1 MNINQMLMKFFNLP
15 KPVMLFL
22 ALAGFGSLA
31 SVLWWVL
38 PALKDPKAKIWIL
51 IILGIGLALFL
62 VVAGIRWLV
71 TRKKSSALT
80 GALESQGPTRGDL
93 AEQEQIYR
101 EKFRQ
106 KLADLRGASLH
117 VYQLPW
123 FVLMGEPGSGKTA
136 TLIHSGLDFPLGKD
150 EVAGFGGT
158 RNYNWW
164 FTNQAV
170 ILDTAGR
177 ISFHEEGTT
186 DKAEWEYFLKLLKQ
200 YRPRCPINGVIIALP
215 ADKLLRDSAEERG
228 RKATILRERMRQ
240 VHQILGVRF
249 PAFIIVTKMDLV
261 GGFNEFF
268 ADLKSDLLGR
278 NQMCGWSRPGAFQE
292 PYDPGT
298 FPATFDEVH
307 RRIRDWGLKYLQ
319 RKATEEELGMI
330 VTFPEAFR
338 DLREPLTEYVSQV
351 FQKSPLIEPPFFRG
365 FYLTSSV
372 QEGIPILDI
381 FSKSQAWTGPV
392 GRGPKQVESK
402 AFFIHDFYDKKVFPE
417 QGLVFRSA
425 KHVTLNKRMRR
436 MVWYGTS
443 AMALLMAGA
452 FTVGALNVSSLVTS
466 PQKAAESAAA
476 KVFAARSDPTK
487 RATFREFKEN
497 VGVAE
502 SLAVHLNKYGGF
514 GNYLMFRLMFI
525 GANPR
530 VPEAHVR
537 TIHSQF
543 VLDTLVRPTLEEFVA
558 RVREGKLPVASST
571 PAQRRPYI
579 EAAAQ
584 YAEWFGEGLGV
595 DQQKGMTSENAAARA
610 KGFEKLLVALGADNK
625 DAVVTQIR
633 LAFES
638 LADGRRVFT
647 RDVLMPVFPAL
658 AEAREGVVTKVL
670 DEIQRYYEPRT
681 RLTDEYSTND
691 VKYWIGLFERLN
703 AAGKKYAALLDLAK
717 TFADGKTF
725 SDAAKPFLDATQTID
740 DLGSDNPPQDGT
752 FAHAWHQVAVYLK
765 TPTAGVT
772 LPQKDNVVLR
782 LRDLKGQLQASWDA
796 EIDPIATGL
805 AQAAKAE
812 LPGVMEGRGGDV
824 WRAITAAKKSLSDK
838 FDASLTKL
846 MEELGAEGAEDPLD
860 YYVKQKV
867 LVVSDARGTVG
878 EFKGPPRIEIAP
890 SAFGDEL
897 FIRNIL
903 HELRELVSGASASEQ
918 QLADVAQW
926 PSLITQMKQTN
937 ASALG
942 SQKHISNWSKA
953 IPTEKSGGALQAEIA
968 AKSGVAQQAY
978 WQPVKLYALVDAVVK
993 GRQSVM
999 SGATID
1005 RMIKICEWTVG
1016 EYAEPERGLPPV
1028 KDRFGLGRLRPG
1040 EFDAPAKDLPFE
1052 RHRFNQIAAAAPTEE
1067 KDDARE
1073 TTRRR
1078 TAPAPPKDSG
1088 DDRGEG
1094 RTGRRQ
1100 ADSVL
1105 TTYHTR
1111 DFLAR
1116 TLWYHQLIRRAV
1128 GDAGNLPHRDE
1139 FLAAVDKSAAK
1150 YIATYMADWYRVYS
1164 TPTERLGEGILD
1176 LMERCQ
1182 QGKLDWAGFQA
1193 ELTKRGDEFS
1203 SDLAARQTAL
1213 LTHALFMYDGIN
1225 TVVLAQPPN
1234 QKTATDE
1241 IAAAVE
1247 RFIDAHRDDVGRAQ
1261 DLTTIFGRVEQ
1272 KQKSLRNV
1280 AIESQL
1286 ATQMMEAWSRYVKQV
1301 RELGPLDGKT
1311 PPALNATPP
1320 DLGKLTSDVVLAG
1333 ANDVDTTS
1341 VFVTPLLDV
1350 AAYGRDLLAHRLEAE
1365 IRTIYKDWDGS
1376 KDFPYVRP
1384 DVVHDDSHKL
1394 EKLSR
1399 TPLPDSARFFK
1410 LLEHVREFE
1419 GRWGKW
1425 YRDTAY
1431 VPRPQSTETLDRTL
1445 AWATF
1450 LYGDAKFDPSGPSD
1464 GIDVSFEFDPANRPA
1479 GTTEFFSIYQRVVAT
1494 LPLLGPSG
1502 VAPPVV
1508 LDYGAKAEA
1517 GTGLKWLITRTD
1529 FPKTKAEASV
1539 LSQAARKDLWPE
1551 TAVAW
1556 ELAGNPWVL
1565 PMLLSTS
1572 DRMPDGEWR
1581 IPVIVDPIKNDGT
1594 AASEPRG
1601 TFIKVKFSPK
1611 DAKRV
1616 FPGLI
1621 PPLSNLPDLPKMVKA
1636 GDYLKPKV
1644 P

>member
-38 PALKDPKAKIWIL
+38 PVLKDPKAKIWIL
-51 IILGIGLALFL
+51 VVLGVGVVLFL
-62 VVAGIRWLV
+62 IVAGIRWLI

-268 ADLKSDLLGR
+268 ADLKADLLGR
-278 NQMCGWSRPGAFQE
+278 NQMCGWSRPGAFQD
-292 PYDPGT
+292 PYDPST
-298 FPATFDEVH
+298 FPAVFDDVH

-338 DLREPLTEYVSQV
+338 ELREPLNEYVSQV

-443 AMALLMAGA
+443 AMAALMAGA
-452 FTVGALNVSSLVTS
+452 FTIGALKVSSLVTS
-466 PQKAAESAAA
+466 PRVDCLKAAEVVTTTRGDA
-476 KVFAARSDPTK
+476 TK
-487 RATFREFKEN
+487 RATFKELKQN
-497 VGVAE
+497 VATAE

-514 GNYLMFRLMFI
+514 VNNLMFRLMFI

-543 VLDTLVRPTLEEFVA
+543 VLETILRPTLEEFAA
-558 RVREGKLPVASST
+558 RVRGGSLPIAGST
-571 PAQRRPYI
+571 PAQRKPYI

-584 YAEWFGEGLGV
+584 YAEWFGEGLGI
-595 DQQKGMTSENAAARA
+595 DQQKGLTVDTAAARA
-610 KGFEKLLVALGADNK
+610 KGVEKLLVALGADNK
-625 DAVVTQIR
+625 DSAVTQVR
-633 LAFES
+633 LALES
-638 LADGRRVFT
+638 LADGKRVFS
-647 RDVLMPVFPAL
+647 RDILMPIFPPL
-658 AEAREGVVTKVL
+658 AEAREGVITKVI
-670 DEIQRYYEPRT
+670 DEIQRYYEPGT
-681 RLTDEYSTND
+681 RLTAEHSTND

-703 AAGKKYAALLDLAK
+703 AAGKKYAELLELAK
-717 TFADGKTF
+717 TLGDGKTF
-725 SDAAKPFLDATQTID
+725 SDAAKPFLDLTRTID
-740 DLGSDNPPQDGT
+740 DLGSENPPEDGT
-752 FAHAWHQVAVYLK
+752 FAHAWHQVRTYLK
-765 TPTAGVT
+765 TPTVP

-782 LRDLKGQLQASWDA
+782 LRDLKGQLQATWDA
-796 EIDPIATGL
+796 EIDPIAAGL
-805 AQAAKAE
+805 TLAARE
-812 LPGVMEGRGGDV
+812 DLPGVMEGRGGNV
-824 WRAITAAKKSLSDK
+824 WRAIKGAKQALSDK
-838 FDASLTKL
+838 FDASITRLLT
-846 MEELGAEGAEDPLD
+846 ELGAEGAKDPMD
-860 YYVKQKV
+860 YYEQQKI
-867 LVVSDARGTVG
+867 LIVSDARGTVG

-890 SAFGDEL
+890 GAFGEEL
-897 FIRNIL
+897 FIRNVL
-903 HELRELVSGASASEQ
+903 HELRELVSSATTTDQ
-918 QLADVAQW
+918 QLLDVAQW
-926 PSLITQMKQTN
+926 PTLIMQMKQSDAT
-937 ASALG
+937 AL
-942 SQKHISNWSKA
+942 SNQKQISNWSKA
-953 IPTEKSGGALQAEIA
+953 IPTGKSGGALATEIA
-968 AKSGVAQQAY
+968 ARSGVAQQAY

-1005 RMIKICEWTVG
+1005 RMIKICHWTVG
-1016 EYAEPERGLPPV
+1016 SYAEPERGLAPV

-1040 EFDAPAKDLPFE
+1040 VFDALVKELPFD
-1052 RHRFNQIAAAAPTEE
+1052 RHRFNEVVAVAVAPSEQP
-1067 KDDARE
+1067 DDSGE
-1073 TTRRR
+1073 TRRR
-1078 TAPAPPKDSG
+1078 RTAPPKDSG
-1088 DDRGEG
+1088 DDPSGE
-1094 RTGRRQ
+1094 RTGRRA
-1100 ADSVL
+1100 ADAVL
-1105 TTYHTR
+1105 TAYHTR
-1111 DFLAR
+1111 DFLAQ
-1116 TLWYHQLIRRAV
+1116 TLWYHQEVRRALAEA
-1128 GDAGNLPHRDE
+1128 GDLPHREE
-1139 FLAAVDKSAAK
+1139 FLAALDEAAAK
-1150 YIATYMADWYRVYS
+1150 YVATYMADWYRVYS

-1176 LMERCQ
+1176 LMQRCQ
-1182 QGKLDWAGFQA
+1182 QGKLAWAEFQS

-1203 SDLAARQTAL
+1203 ADLASRQTAL
-1213 LTHALFMYDGIN
+1213 LTHSLFMYDGLN
-1225 TVVLAQPPN
+1225 GVEQAQPPSR
-1234 QKTATDE
+1234 KTVAAE
-1241 IAAAVE
+1241 IARAVE
-1247 RFIDAHRDDVGRAQ
+1247 KFIDEHRDDVGRAQ
-1261 DLTTIFGRVEQ
+1261 DLTIIFGRVQQ
-1272 KQKSLRNV
+1272 KSRSLRNV
-1280 AIESQL
+1280 VIEDQM
-1286 ATQMMEAWSRYVKQV
+1286 ATQMVEAWARYVKQLK
-1301 RELGPLDGKT
+1301 ELGPLDGKT
-1311 PPALNATPP
+1311 PPATGAVPP
-1320 DLGKLTSDVVLAG
+1320 DLSKLQSEIALTG
-1333 ANDVDTTS
+1333 ANDIESTS
-1341 VFVTPLLDV
+1341 VFVRPLLDV
-1350 AAYGRDLLAHRLEAE
+1350 ATYGRDLLAYRLESE
-1365 IRTIYKDWDGS
+1365 IRSIYKDWDGS
-1376 KDFPYVRP
+1376 KDFPYARP
-1384 DVVHDDSHKL
+1384 DVVRDDSHKL
-1394 EKLSR
+1394 DKLSR
-1399 TPLPDSARFFK
+1399 VAPPDPVRFYK
-1410 LLEHVREFE
+1410 LLEQARDFE
-1419 GRWGKW
+1419 ARWGKW
-1425 YRDTAY
+1425 YRDPAY
-1431 VPRPQSTETLDRTL
+1431 VPRPQSIDTLDKTL
-1445 AWATF
+1445 AWTTF
-1450 LYGDAKFDPSGPSD
+1450 LFGEAKFDPSGPSE
-1464 GIDVSFEFDPANRPA
+1464 GIDVSFEFDPSNRPA
-1479 GTTEFFSIYQRVVAT
+1479 GTTEFFSIYQRVTAT

-1502 VAPPVV
+1502 VAEPVV
-1508 LDYGAKAEA
+1508 LDYGAPPEA
-1517 GTGLKWLITRTD
+1517 GTGLRWLITRTD
-1529 FPKTKAEASV
+1529 FRETRAEASV
-1539 LSQAARKDLWPE
+1539 LSPNARKDLWPE

-1556 ELAGNPWVL
+1556 RLASNPWVL

-1581 IPVIVDPIKNDGT
+1581 IPVIVDPMKDDGT
-1594 AASEPRG
+1594 PASEPRG

-1611 DAKRV
+1611 DPKRV

-1621 PPLSNLPDLPKMVKA
+1621 PPLSALPEMPKMVID